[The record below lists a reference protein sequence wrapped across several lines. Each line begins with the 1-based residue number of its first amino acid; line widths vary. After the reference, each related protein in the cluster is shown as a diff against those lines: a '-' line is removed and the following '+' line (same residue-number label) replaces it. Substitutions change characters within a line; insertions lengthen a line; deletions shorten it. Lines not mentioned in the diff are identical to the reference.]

1 MVRVATPYPSVKS
14 TSTQACTVKLSSGS
28 GKLQIQNVSINIHL
42 RSSTPHLHFYLGE
55 FDPYYGAFLI
65 VQLANIDCLDVYK
78 QQQVC
83 LEEELSLSEVAD
95 EPQACTT
102 CSPPKVSFE
111 EIHCK
116 YFDSLCF
123 LTLTIHFCLVLRSN
137 NNTRIKDSLIADIVY
152 ANNLRV
158 FFC

>member
-1 MVRVATPYPSVKS
+1 MPIICKS

-83 LEEELSLSEVAD
+83 IEEELSLSEVAD
-95 EPQACTT
+95 EPQGYTT

-111 EIHCK
+111 K
-116 YFDSLCF
+116 
-123 LTLTIHFCLVLRSN
+123 
-137 NNTRIKDSLIADIVY
+137 LIASIWTLSNFAKTD
-152 ANNLRV
+152 NNIRDER
-158 FFC
+158 